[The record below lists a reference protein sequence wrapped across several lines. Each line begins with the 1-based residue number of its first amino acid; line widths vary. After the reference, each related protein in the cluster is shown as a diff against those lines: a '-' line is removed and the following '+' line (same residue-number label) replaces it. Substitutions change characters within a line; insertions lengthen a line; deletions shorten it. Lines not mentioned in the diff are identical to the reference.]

1 MTNGKEKNLSVW
13 VCCHNTASLP
23 SKQESSEYNVLGAN
37 DNLGDPPSPP
47 LNFSNVTEGII
58 RPIKKKKSKYHIRK
72 SAGDPVVK
80 QS

>member
-13 VCCHNTASLP
+13 VCCHNIASLP

-58 RPIKKKKSKYHIRK
+58 RPIKKKSKYHIRK